1 VTLLVKVT
9 QASLGDD
16 SLARH
21 VGERLAA
28 AGIGGEHLVLQ
39 LPEAKVFTHL
49 RAAQEFAAAVA
60 GHGCRVG
67 LEQFGA
73 GLDSFQ
79 LLSHFDPAFLKL
91 DRSFTEDLPKNAD
104 NQQRIREIAEKARGL
119 GIRSIAEFVQD
130 AASMAILF
138 SSGVDYVEGYF
149 LAPAGPEM
157 NYEFE

>member
-1 VTLLVKVT
+1 VDGNL
-9 QASLGDD
+9 
-16 SLARH
+16 
-21 VGERLAA
+21 
-28 AGIGGEHLVLQ
+28 LVLQ
-39 LPEAKVFTHL
+39 VPEAKVFTNL
-49 RAAQEFAAAVA
+49 RAAQEFVAAVA
-60 GHGCRVG
+60 KHGCRVA

-79 LLSHFDPAFLKL
+79 ILSHFDPAFVKL
-91 DRSFTEDLPKNAD
+91 DRSFMEELPKNAG
-104 NQQRIREIAEKARGL
+104 NQKRVKEIADKVRGL

-157 NYEFE
+157 NYDFES